1 MKSSILLPLILITAL
16 GHQSLFAQ
24 SGSDTKEMIKKVESG
39 LIPVLRFEGD
49 SVWTI
54 ESRMKHY
61 GVPGLTIAVIKNS
74 KIAYVKN
81 YGITDKTSK
90 QPVTS
95 QTLFQAASISKP
107 VSAYAALKEV
117 ERGKINA
124 EENVNSYLK
133 TWKLPDNEFSKTKK
147 VNLKHLLSHSG
158 GVTVGG
164 FRGYAA
170 GDSIPTL
177 IQVLNGEKPA
187 NSPAIRLDKIPGGTL
202 RYSGGGYCVMQQMLI
217 DIEGKPYPEL
227 MKALVLGPLDMK
239 SSTYDQ
245 PLSAG
250 QLKFAAT
257 GYLPNGSEVPG
268 KRHTYPEMAPAGLW
282 TTATDLAKFIIDVQA
297 TLKGDSHK
305 VISQTMAQ
313 QMVSPFIEPFE
324 GLGIFLEKRNETQYF
339 NHGGW
344 NEGFSSQIF
353 ANTKNGDGV
362 AILTNGNQPEL
373 VYELVRAVATT
384 YNWPDFQSPIYKKLA
399 LDAADFNKAVG
410 RYQTDTYG
418 QTKVYEQQ
426 GKLFVQNN
434 AETAAELFK
443 VGADTYV
450 QKGREQKLKF
460 LTNPADQKTY
470 IFYSMFNE
478 PFRYDNPRMTTEA
491 HTPYSLILE
500 GRFEEGLAAFK
511 KGKIDHPDH
520 GMLSVSYINHQGYQ
534 LLHAKMYKK
543 AIAIF
548 LINTL
553 LYPEVGDVFD
563 SLGEAYLANG
573 DKSLALENYKKAL
586 KLDPG
591 NENAAKIVKS
601 LTTE

>member
-1 MKSSILLPLILITAL
+1 MKFSPLLPLLLIASL
-16 GHQSLFAQ
+16 SSQQLFAQ
-24 SGSDTKEMIKKVESG
+24 SGSDTQAMIKKVESG

-95 QTLFQAASISKP
+95 ETLFQAASISKP

-133 TWKLPDNEFSKTKK
+133 SWKLPDNEFTNTKK

-164 FRGYAA
+164 FRGYVA
-170 GDSIPTL
+170 GESIPTL

-187 NSPAIRLDKIPGGTL
+187 NSPAIRVDKTPGGAL
-202 RYSGGGYCVMQQMLI
+202 RYSGGGYCVIQQMLI
-217 DIEGKPYPEL
+217 DIEGKSYPDL
-227 MKALVLGPLDMK
+227 MKVLVLGPLDMK
-239 SSTYDQ
+239 NSTYDQ
-245 PLSAG
+245 PLSAA

-257 GYLPNGSEVPG
+257 GYLPNHSEVPG

-282 TTATDLAKFIIDVQA
+282 TTATDLAKFIIDLQA
-297 TLKGDSHK
+297 TLKGDSHQ

-313 QMVSPFIEPFE
+313 KMVSPFIEPFE
-324 GLGIFLEKRNETQYF
+324 GLGLFLEKRNETQYF

-362 AILTNGNQPEL
+362 AILSNGNQPQLINEL
-373 VYELVRAVATT
+373 IRAVATT
-384 YNWPDFQSPIYKKLA
+384 YNWPDFQFPIYKKLG
-399 LDAADFNKAVG
+399 LNAADFHKAVG
-410 RYQTDTYG
+410 LYQTDTYG

-426 GKLFVQNN
+426 GRLFLQNN
-434 AETAAELFK
+434 AEEPAELFK
-443 VGADTYV
+443 VAADTYV
-450 QKGREQKLKF
+450 QNGWERKLKF
-460 LTNPADQKTY
+460 LTNPTDQKMY
-470 IFYSMFNE
+470 IVYSMLND
-478 PFRYDNPRMTTEA
+478 PIRYDNPKMTDEA
-491 HTPYSLILE
+491 RTPYSLVLE

-520 GMLSVSYINHQGYQ
+520 GILSVSYINQQGYQ

-543 AIAIF
+543 AIDIF

-586 KLDPG
+586 KLEPG
-591 NENAAKIVKS
+591 NENAVKIVKS